1 MIRINVGGTIF
12 STLQKTLVNAGGL
25 LRDMAQHPE
34 TFAHDDEGLPFLD
47 RNPKRFETILDLC
60 RNNGRSI
67 RGKLPMDLL
76 DDVEYLSITTRMPFL
91 YEAGDQVELEM
102 NGIVNEA
109 TIVSITLHGVVLK
122 DFNWRTVSATHDVWD
137 GATWR
142 LHV

>member
-12 STLQKTLVNAGGL
+12 STLEKTLIHAGGL

-34 TFAHDDEGLPFLD
+34 TFAHDSDGLPFLD
-47 RNPKRFETILDLC
+47 RNPKHFETILDLC
-60 RNNGRSI
+60 RNNGRPI

-102 NGIVNEA
+102 NGIGNTA
-109 TIVSITLHGVVLK
+109 TILSITLHGVVFK
-122 DFNWRTVSATHDVWD
+122 DFRWKTVSATHDVWD
-137 GATWR
+137 GTTWR
-142 LHV
+142 L